1 MIVEEVI
8 RKARE
13 LVVPSAEDEQKLKK
27 VANVIRSRL
36 ELFKNEMVRWEFG
49 GSYAHG
55 TWLPEEADID
65 VFLLFPPELG
75 PNVIAEKGMEVAKK
89 ALEPFESRIRYAE
102 HPYLEGFVEEVRVNL
117 VPCADVER
125 GKWITAADRSPHH
138 TRFMLRSLDGNMK
151 NEVRLLKKF
160 LKAQGLY
167 GAEIKIKGF
176 SGYVT
181 EVLIVKYGSFLK
193 VLENVSNWKRG
204 EVIAFGDEDR
214 IRAIHRDSWLI
225 ISDPVDP
232 ARNLAKAI
240 SPQKIARFILLSR
253 AFIENPDI
261 SYFTEYKKYRAKIDL
276 EDVLCLTFKVP
287 KKVDDILWG
296 ELWKTVKA
304 INKQMNM
311 KGYNVIK
318 SSVASNGDEACI
330 AILLDRKD
338 RKLEVRRGP
347 EIFLKEDV
355 KRFLKK
361 HGSDSL
367 LWIGEDLRI
376 YSLRNYRLSRAR
388 DALEEIVSK
397 PIEHGIAKGLSRYI
411 KEYFRIVEGD
421 ALKKAKGVIKEA
433 LFKLE
438 VEDVPPYL

>member
-1 MIVEEVI
+1 MMVEEVI
-8 RKARE
+8 KKARE
-13 LVVPSAEDEQKLKK
+13 LVVPSAEDEQKLRR

-36 ELFKNEMVRWEFG
+36 KLFKDEMVRWEFG

-75 PNVIAEKGMEVAKK
+75 PDVIAERGMDVARK

-102 HPYLEGFVEEVRVNL
+102 HPYLEGFVEGVRVNL

-125 GKWITAADRSPHH
+125 GRWITAADRSPHH
-138 TRFMLRSLDGNMK
+138 TRFMLRSLDEDMK

-193 VLENVSNWKRG
+193 VLENASNWRKG
-204 EVIAFGDEDR
+204 EVVAFGDEDR
-214 IRAIHRDSWLI
+214 IRAIHKGSWLI

-232 ARNLAKAI
+232 VRNLAKAI

-261 SYFTEYKKYRAKIDL
+261 TYFTEYKKCRTKIDL
-276 EDVLCLTFKVP
+276 EDVICLTFKVP

-304 INKQMNM
+304 INKQMNL

-318 SSVASNGDEACI
+318 SSVASNGEEACI

-355 KRFLKK
+355 KRFLRK
-361 HGSDSL
+361 HGNDPL

-376 YSLRNYRLSRAR
+376 YSLRNYKLSRAR

-397 PIEHGIAKGLSRYI
+397 PIEHGIAKGLSKYI
-411 KEYFRIVEGD
+411 REYFRIVEGE
-421 ALKKAKGVIKEA
+421 ALEKAKGVIKEA

-438 VEDVPPYL
+438 VEDVPPCL